1 MAKNRLI
8 FVRKSLKTAF

>member
-8 FVRKSLKTAF
+8 FVRKSPKTAF